1 LASSFS
7 STVDEGETIKTSPQ
21 FDVHAGPVVAPSSSD
36 AYAPVF
42 AINCDPVDG
51 SIVHMPSPR
60 AALRRAVP
68 TVVEGLVAPVGIF
81 YLVLVAAGLRPAL
94 IAALS
99 WSYLA
104 VGRRLIRGERVS
116 MLLILGTLLLTI
128 RTTVSFVTGSSFLY
142 FAQPLLG
149 TVVIALV
156 LVASAIV
163 RRPFTQR
170 FAHDFCP
177 LDPALLLLPRVQ
189 QFFIRISLMWAAV
202 LLVNSGLVAWLLI
215 SSSLQ
220 AFVLERTGI
229 TWGLTAGAIF
239 LSIHG
244 FGLTMRRGG
253 YSVQWGASARV
264 ANGSL

>member
-1 LASSFS
+1 MSARSIRFRPQSDVRGG
-7 STVDEGETIKTSPQ
+7 TVPAP
-21 FDVHAGPVVAPSSSD
+21 FPADVCT
-36 AYAPVF
+36 PVF

-51 SIVHMPSPR
+51 SIVRMPSAR

-68 TVVEGLVAPVGIF
+68 TVFEGLVAPVGIF
-81 YLVLVAAGLRPAL
+81 YLSLLAAGLRPAL

-104 VGRRLIRGERVS
+104 VGRRVLRGERVS

-149 TVVIALV
+149 TVAIALL
-156 LVASAIV
+156 LVVSAIV

-189 QFFIRISLMWAAV
+189 RFFIRISLMWAAV

-215 SSSLQ
+215 ESSLR

-229 TWGLTAGAIF
+229 TWGLTAGAIC

-244 FGLTMRRGG
+244 FGMTMRRGG
-253 YSVQWGASARV
+253 YSVQWGASPGV
-264 ANGSL
+264 TNGSRL